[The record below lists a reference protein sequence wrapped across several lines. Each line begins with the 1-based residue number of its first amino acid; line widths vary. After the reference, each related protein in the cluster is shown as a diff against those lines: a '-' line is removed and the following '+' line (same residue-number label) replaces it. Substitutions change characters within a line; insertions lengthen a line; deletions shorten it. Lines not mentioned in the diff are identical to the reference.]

1 MMTEGF
7 LELDSG
13 YVLATRNGAPLV
25 TEKDILTVM
34 SEEVGVP
41 RDNRTRMRL
50 VTSLSECASFGDAAR
65 ALKLDNTWEYKAF
78 VRLARVN
85 YIVTNYTEML
95 ENEFPIS
102 EDSLKAYFEKNGNP
116 VRPKLS
122 FEESKQDIS
131 DYILF
136 PQNIL
141 KQAFYFNYEMNN
153 GKSIDDI
160 RRKVFSENIREFRRN
175 RMDRKRAEAWTAANV
190 HVYRQSLNIKGPK
203 MVLSAMEQVADSL
216 AKEHN
221 YNGAIDQWKEIRFVY
236 PALC

>member
-1 MMTEGF
+1 MRAEWPQYDPAR
-7 LELDSG
+7 E
-13 YVLATRNGAPLV
+13 YA
-25 TEKDILTVM
+25 
-34 SEEVGVP
+34 EEEQRIEWAKEVV
-41 RDNRTRMRL
+41 
-50 VTSLSECASFGDAAR
+50 R
-65 ALKLDNTWEYKAF
+65 A

-85 YIVTNYTEML
+85 YIVTTYAEML

-131 DYILF
+131 DYLLF

-236 PALC
+236 PENDTLFAKVDGTVKFERMDKTRKQVSVYSQEA